1 MPVTN
6 PLYPTPSINK
16 AKNHLLALI
25 RVGNKNEAL
34 ALIHTLQNAII
45 QEVKPK

>member
-6 PLYPTPSINK
+6 PLYPTPSIDK
-16 AKNHLLALI
+16 AKKHLLALI

-34 ALIHTLQNAII
+34 ALITTLQNAII
-45 QEVKPK
+45 KEMKPK

>member
-1 MPVTN
+1 MLKN
-6 PLYPTPSINK
+6 PLYPTPSIDK

-34 ALIHTLQNAII
+34 AIIHTLQNAILN
-45 QEVKPK
+45 EVKPK

>member
-6 PLYPTPSINK
+6 PLYPTPSIDK

-34 ALIHTLQNAII
+34 ALIATLQNAII
-45 QEVKPK
+45 KELTSK

>member
-1 MPVTN
+1 MLTKN
-6 PLYPTPSINK
+6 PLYPTPSIDK

-34 ALIHTLQNAII
+34 AIIHTLQNAILN
-45 QEVKPK
+45 EVKPK